1 MIPRLRSCA
10 LSWMLATLPAL
21 PAASPPLAVAQ
32 VVREGLPPYEDAER
46 RYRLEGDG
54 AAQLRPGQVLLLV
67 RPGEPRVLGLLEV
80 VSVAP
85 DHALARLSRAGATF
99 PMKGD
104 LVVPREP
111 LPTLPALPEERPL
124 PAAGLHPPAVPVL
137 PEPPEPAP
145 PPPPPVPMPE
155 PSGSGR
161 QPDLPQIGPH
171 CQPIFFLPA
180 EAYLTPGARA
190 KLRTWVQT
198 WGRGGRWTLTL
209 TGAEPPDAPLAQ
221 ARIRS
226 LREELSRLG
235 VAKVQVGTSE
245 QTVDNPYPAV
255 LVGCETD

>member
-10 LSWMLATLPAL
+10 LSWMLATLPA
-21 PAASPPLAVAQ
+21 PPPPLAVAQ
-32 VVREGLPPYEDAER
+32 VVREGLPPYEDADR

-111 LPTLPALPEERPL
+111 LRTLPALPEERPL
-124 PAAGLHPPAVPVL
+124 PAAGLHSPAVPVQ

-145 PPPPPVPMPE
+145 PPPVSE

-161 QPDLPQIGPH
+161 QPDLPQIGLYR
-171 CQPIFFLPA
+171 QPIFFLPA

-190 KLRTWVQT
+190 KLRT

-245 QTVDNPYPAV
+245 QTVDSPYPAV

>member
-21 PAASPPLAVAQ
+21 PAPPPPLAVAQ
-32 VVREGLPPYEDAER
+32 VVREGLPPYEDADR
-46 RYRLEGDG
+46 RYRLEGAG

-67 RPGEPRVLGLLEV
+67 RTGEPRVLGLLEV

-111 LPTLPALPEERPL
+111 LRTLPAPPEERPL
-124 PAAGLHPPAVPVL
+124 PAAGLLPPAVPVL
-137 PEPPEPAP
+137 SEPPEPAP
-145 PPPPPVPMPE
+145 PPPVPE
-155 PSGSGR
+155 PSGPVR
-161 QPDLPQIGPH
+161 QPDLPQIGPRR
-171 CQPIFFLPA
+171 QPIFFLPA

-245 QTVDNPYPAV
+245 QTVDSPYPAV

>member
-145 PPPPPVPMPE
+145 PPPVPMPA

>member
-1 MIPRLRSCA
+1 
-10 LSWMLATLPAL
+10 MLATLPAL

-145 PPPPPVPMPE
+145 PPPVPMPA